1 MTDTLLFVE
10 SQQYFW
16 ALKKM
21 ISDYIRDHLLAVH
34 ILKRLFLSGMVQR
47 SCIYCLFSF
56 IHPIHQF
63 FFSQHYKI
71 QEWYFHD
78 KFFQTHPEAL

>member
-34 ILKRLFLSGMVQR
+34 ILKRLFLSGMVQKLYLLL
-47 SCIYCLFSF
+47 IFF
-56 IHPIHQF
+56 HPPNSSILL
-63 FFSQHYKI
+63 SQHYKI